1 MTKFNKLKTFNI
13 LIFAL
18 VPLLLIAMVATVT
31 LGAMTAG
38 GYGQNTIQIG
48 RIGTVTCTATTGSIY
63 PGATQTIELTLKYTG
78 VDNAQNI
85 NTVTIA
91 PSDVLVKGIKVYA
104 PSHNTDSTAWDV
116 TGTLYDTGTN
126 ANAFLSNFTV
136 NNGSTITL
144 QKDVQQVVP
153 VSFKVRDGM
162 DAGASSSDSTPN
174 NYLVYSATK
183 IVITFSIT
191 VTASGNSFS

>member
-18 VPLLLIAMVATVT
+18 VPLLLIAMAATVT

-63 PGATQTIELTLKYTG
+63 PGATQTIDLTLKYTG

-85 NTVTIA
+85 SEVTIA
-91 PSDVLVKGIKVYA
+91 PEDVKVTSIDIYTEKKG
-104 PSHNTDSTAWDV
+104 AWSVDKKEYP
-116 TGTLYDTGTN
+116 LFATGTN

-144 QKDVQQVVP
+144 EKDVEQKVS
-153 VSFKVRDGM
+153 VSFKVKDGL
-162 DAGASSSDSTPN
+162 ASGSSSDATTPN

-183 IVITFSIT
+183 IVIEFSIT